1 MNTAKK
7 DKLKIFSVLAG
18 ILLLLAALIDGGRL
32 IADVVVPI
40 ITGGTAGVVSLISI
54 IPNFAKTVCFI
65 APAIVAAI
73 ILFIKKDSVA
83 VFISLGLLTCTFC
96 YAVLGFGS
104 TIVFNLLTRLAVSSM
119 AISMVGSLV
128 SIVNLILSVICAV
141 IIAAIF
147 CIPAATFLKKR
158 RFILAFVLAGLFLLG
173 AAAVVIA
180 SAVELI
186 ASFGVL
192 EFYLATSFAATII
205 YQKIVSPVLYAL
217 PRVLLFVP
225 VILAAIGMIGSCP
238 KSCAACEESEESE
251 ESENQEA

>member
-32 IADVVVPI
+32 IADVLIPI

-83 VFISLGLLTCTFC
+83 VFVSLGLLTCTFF

-104 TIVFNLLTRLAVSSM
+104 TIVFNLLSRLVGSM

-128 SIVNLILSVICAV
+128 SIVGLILSVICAV
-141 IIAAIF
+141 IVAAIF

-173 AAAVVIA
+173 AAAVAIA
-180 SAVELI
+180 SVVELI

-205 YQKIVSPVLYAL
+205 YQKIVSPILYAL

>member
-7 DKLKIFSVLAG
+7 DRLKIFSVLAG

-32 IADVVVPI
+32 IADVLIPI

-104 TIVFNLLTRLAVSSM
+104 TIVFNLLFRFVPIQMSA
-119 AISMVGSLV
+119 VGSLV
-128 SIVNLILSVICAV
+128 SIVNLIISVVCAV
-141 IIAAIF
+141 IVTAIF

-173 AAAVVIA
+173 AAAVVVA
-180 SAVELI
+180 SAVDLI
-186 ASFGVL
+186 ASFSVL

-205 YQKIVSPVLYAL
+205 YQKIVSPILYAL

-238 KSCAACEESEESE
+238 KSCAACEEIEESD

>member
-1 MNTAKK
+1 MNTVKK
-7 DKLKIFSVLAG
+7 DKLKVFSVLAG
-18 ILLLLAALIDGGRL
+18 LLLILAALIDCGRL
-32 IADVVVPI
+32 IADVLIPI
-40 ITGGTAGVVSLISI
+40 ITGGTTGGVLLISI
-54 IPNFAKTVCFI
+54 IPNFAKTLCFV

-83 VFISLGLLTCTFC
+83 VFIALGLLTCTFF

-104 TIVFNLLTRLAVSSM
+104 TIVFNLLFRFVAIAMSAV
-119 AISMVGSLV
+119 VSLV
-128 SIVNLILSVICAV
+128 SIVNLIISVVCAV
-141 IIAAIF
+141 IVTAIF

-158 RFILAFVLAGLFLLG
+158 RFILAFIMAGLFILG
-173 AAAVVIA
+173 AVAVAAA

-192 EFYLATSFAATII
+192 EFYLSTAFFVTII
-205 YQKIVSPVLYAL
+205 YQKIVSPILYAL

-238 KSCAACEESEESE
+238 KSCAACA
-251 ESENQEA
+251 ENDGNTDSDEA